1 MKKLISLLKSKLLW
15 INVAIAIAITIV
27 LSWVVLFFLR
37 IYTDHGESVTVP
49 DLVGLSIEEVEKV
62 CDENNFSF
70 VITDSVFSD
79 EVDKGAVAEQNPVA
93 GFKVKDGRTIYLVL
107 NSTSD
112 ETVQMPSLEGVS
124 LRQAHALLETYGLV
138 AGNLK
143 YVPDIAENVV
153 IRQFYKGRVI
163 EPGTKIKKGS
173 RIDLVLGIGLSDE
186 RASVPRLINMTYK
199 QAYNTL
205 LDEYLNVGA
214 VVYDKSIKTKKDSAE
229 ARVYRQSPMPDTINT
244 INLGSNIDIWLSR
257 DTAAF

>member
-1 MKKLISLLKSKLLW
+1 MSKLLSLLKSKLLW
-15 INVAIAIAITIV
+15 INVGLAVAITIV
-27 LSWVVLFFLR
+27 LAWIVLFFLR

-49 DLVGLSIEEVEKV
+49 DLVGLSMKEAEEL
-62 CDENNFSF
+62 CDDNNFQF

-93 GFKVKDGRTIYLVL
+93 GFKVKEGRTIYLIV

-112 ETVQMPSLEGVS
+112 ETVQMPTLEGVS

-153 IRQFYKGRVI
+153 IRQLYKGREI

-186 RASVPRLINMTYK
+186 RATVPNLINMSYN
-199 QAYNTL
+199 QAYNKL
-205 LDEYLNVGA
+205 LDEFLNVGA
-214 VVYDKSIKTKKDSAE
+214 VVYDKSIRTKRDSAE

-244 INLGSNIDIWLSR
+244 INLGSNVDIWLSR